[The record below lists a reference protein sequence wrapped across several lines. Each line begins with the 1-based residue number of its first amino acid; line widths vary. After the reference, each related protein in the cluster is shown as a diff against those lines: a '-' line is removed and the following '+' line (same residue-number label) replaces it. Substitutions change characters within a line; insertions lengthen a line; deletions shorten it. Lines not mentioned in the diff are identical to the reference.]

1 MRILTIIITLFC
13 GLWVQASYAG
23 SYRWVDENG
32 KIHYTDNL
40 PAKASSLGH
49 TEITNSGVRMKTTKR
64 SKTAQEIAE
73 ARRIAKLAQEKA
85 RNEDEAKVRDQRLL
99 NSYTS
104 VLELVSVYE
113 KRLDM
118 QKTNLRQLRAVR
130 AKLATQ
136 LKQLKEKRNIARGKD
151 EQKFNIV
158 NGFIRTTAESLR
170 YYDHAI
176 EQALK
181 ETIEIRKQYA
191 HDKKRLEN
199 LLDEQVKDEMEKQ
212 GISSRLILEPA

>member
-13 GLWVQASYAG
+13 ALWVQVSYAG

-32 KIHYTDNL
+32 KVHYTDNL
-40 PAKASSLGH
+40 PAKASTLGH
-49 TEITNSGVRMKTTKR
+49 TEINKTGVRMKTTER

-73 ARRIAKLAQEKA
+73 ARRLAKLAQEKA
-85 RNEDEAKVRDQRLL
+85 RDEDEAKVRDQRLL

-118 QKTNLRQLRAVR
+118 QKTNLRQLRSVR
-130 AKLATQ
+130 AKLAGQ
-136 LKQLKEKRNIARGKD
+136 LKQLKEKRNAARGQD
-151 EQKFNIV
+151 EQKLNIV